1 MKIPFSPPYIDDQV
15 VAEVTDSLRSGW
27 ITTGPKVAALQEEI
41 MKLTGT
47 QAALCVN
54 SWTTGA
60 IMMLRWLGVK
70 PGDEVRVVGWGKA
83 RDGRLRR
90 GPEYLGGGDPT
101 GYHPED
107 KGHHPRGHRRLS
119 LRL

>member
-47 QAALCVN
+47 QAAYL
-54 SWTTGA
+54 
-60 IMMLRWLGVK
+60 LRHCLR
-70 PGDEVRVVGWGKA
+70 RVVGWRKA
-83 RDGRLRR
+83 CDGGLRR
-90 GPEYLGGGDPT
+90 GLEYLGGCYPQ

-107 KGHHPRGHRRLS
+107 EGHHPRGYRRLS
-119 LRL
+119 LRLRRHHGTGQGTGDQGDV

>member
-41 MKLTGT
+41 VKLTGT

-54 SWTTGA
+54 SWTICGS
-60 IMMLRWLGVK
+60 
-70 PGDEVRVVGWGKA
+70 D
-83 RDGRLRR
+83 
-90 GPEYLGGGDPT
+90 
-101 GYHPED
+101 
-107 KGHHPRGHRRLS
+107 GHRYFFYFIN
-119 LRL
+119 